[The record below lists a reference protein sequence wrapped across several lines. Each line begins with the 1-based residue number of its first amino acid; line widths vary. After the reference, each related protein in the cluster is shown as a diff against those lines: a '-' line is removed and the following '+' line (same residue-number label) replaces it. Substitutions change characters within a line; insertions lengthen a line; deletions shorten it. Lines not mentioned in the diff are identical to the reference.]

1 MKFIHI
7 ADVHLGACPDAGR
20 AYTKN
25 RGKEIWNTFEKVLQ
39 VCEEDKVDLLLIA
52 GDFFHRQ
59 PLLREL
65 KEVDYLFSKLTH
77 TKVVL
82 IAGNHD
88 YVNPD
93 SYYRKYKW
101 SSEVYFLLDDTLDHV
116 EFPEIETCVYGLS
129 YTRKEITEPL
139 YDDAFPQKK
148 QPIEILLAHG
158 GDEKHIPVGKDRL
171 MRLGY
176 DYVALGH
183 IHRMKELERNRIVYA
198 GSLEPTDKNDIG
210 QHGYFVGE
218 ITREK
223 AEVHFVPF
231 ASRLYIHTE
240 IQINETMTKLEVKDR
255 IAEEIPKKGIE
266 NCYKIILTGFCDQ
279 EMELE
284 QEELDVYGNILELQ
298 NMTRPAYDFEKIQ
311 RANAG
316 NLLGKYIESLKD
328 AGKDSVEYMALFE
341 GVGALLDSKRG

>member
-39 VCEEDKVDLLLIA
+39 VCEEEHVDLLLIA

-88 YVNPD
+88 YLKPD

-129 YTRKEITEPL
+129 YTSKEITEPL

-158 GDEKHIPVGKDRL
+158 GDEKHIPVSKDRL

-176 DYVALGH
+176 DYVAIGH

-210 QHGYFVGE
+210 QHGYFIGE

-231 ASRLYIHTE
+231 ASRLYIHAE

-255 IAEEIPKKGIE
+255 IAEEIANCGIE

-279 EMELE
+279 EMELNME
-284 QEELDVYGNILELQ
+284 DLDVYGNILEIQ
-298 NMTRPAYDFEKIQ
+298 NLTRPAYDFEKLR

-316 NLLGKYIESLKD
+316 NLLGNYIESLIG
-328 AGKDSVEYMALFE
+328 AEKDSVEYLALFE